1 MCMCATLSDHS
12 VRSVED
18 GGEHFTI
25 PDVDELRAFEVVVCT
40 FSTAAALWQAGLA
53 RGNFRHGVGAVG

>member
-1 MCMCATLSDHS
+1 M
-12 VRSVED
+12 RSVED

-53 RGNFRHGVGAVG
+53 RGSFRHEWLVAVG